1 MSLLRFH
8 WLRFIAAAV
17 ALVLALLYLA
27 GFETIAMVGFLVIG
41 IYAALLT
48 MRLARGRQKAR
59 CDLCGGPGILRVEH
73 GPAFSGARLVLD
85 CPRCGRV
92 INTASEG
99 MQPGIEKTPPTE
111 RQGDGPR

>member
-1 MSLLRFH
+1 MSLLRFR

-27 GFETIAMVGFLVIG
+27 GFETIAMAGFLVIG

-48 MRLARGRQKAR
+48 IRLIRGRQKAR
-59 CDLCGGPGILRVEH
+59 CDLCGGPGTLRVEH
-73 GPAFSGARLVLD
+73 GPIYSGARLVLD

-92 INTASEG
+92 VNTARQG
-99 MQPGIEKTPPTE
+99 MQPGIEKTPPAE
-111 RQGDGPR
+111 RKGDARR